1 MKQSYDASERI
12 QRIHRRYLEE
22 MPVISVER
30 AKYYT
35 EKWRETEGSAL
46 SPALRVSLS
55 MKNVF
60 ENMNFQ
66 IDQDD
71 RIAGSWTENYL
82 GIPIDIERGLFNE
95 TLAVELSARSMLWY
109 LVKSNLR
116 FLSYMIKKYGV
127 RTLYRNIKQTQAVGA
142 AMPSIGITPME
153 KRQINPYRISRT
165 NRRLLRK
172 EILPYWRGR
181 AIADMLKR
189 ELERSDIY
197 TGDLSNFSAALPAS
211 TAHNDTIISTGAAF
225 GTWQGHLILDHE
237 TPIRKGI
244 IAMREDVQELLA
256 GSPSDKERDFLQSVD
271 SALEGVMIFSKRL
284 AEKLGEE
291 AEKEQDSGRKK
302 RLERMHA
309 ICMRVPLYPAESF
322 YEAVQS
328 YWTVK
333 IAVELSIPFNVHSP
347 GRLDQIFYPSYE
359 GDISEG
365 NITPEEASELLEE
378 LFLKIMSQNMR
389 PYSNFTSYFT
399 QRYEGSEPVTMGGLT
414 GEEKDATNDLT
425 YLMLEAAGRSRAAL
439 NFVVRFHPNSPD
451 ALYMKVAELHHAGV
465 SSVSMMNDE
474 VSIEALENRGFS
486 HEDAVG
492 YAITGC
498 VDMVVPGKTGGE
510 SFSAVLLCRILDMT
524 LRNGDS
530 KTLIGTLEGVSIK
543 TGDPDTFTTYNEL
556 EDAFIRQVAF
566 QIEKVVKA
574 TRIRDTLYDKYL
586 PAPFISAFM
595 QGCLEKRRDVTGGG
609 AVYDLEGIL
618 IMNSIANVVDSLYVI
633 KKLIFEQKRFN
644 ICDLIDAIDNNYNG
658 YDWMYNMI
666 QDLEG
671 KWGNGNP
678 ESDEIARRVTTRIF
692 EETYKYRTYKG
703 GYFAPFINSM
713 TAHTYDGRI
722 SIATPDGRKAAK
734 PYAASCNPYN
744 VDQNGPTGVLRS
756 VAAIDFSHV
765 LGSAV
770 NIRMHPTAI
779 GTTDEARQK
788 WITLVKTYF
797 KMGGEQLQPTVVST
811 ELLRAAQQDPEN
823 YRNVIVKVGG
833 YSAYFIDLGC
843 EIQNEIIERTE
854 HSVL

>member
-1 MKQSYDASERI
+1 
-12 QRIHRRYLEE
+12 
-22 MPVISVER
+22 
-30 AKYYT
+30 
-35 EKWRETEGSAL
+35 
-46 SPALRVSLS
+46 
-55 MKNVF
+55 
-60 ENMNFQ
+60 
-66 IDQDD
+66 
-71 RIAGSWTENYL
+71 
-82 GIPIDIERGLFNE
+82 
-95 TLAVELSARSMLWY
+95 
-109 LVKSNLR
+109 
-116 FLSYMIKKYGV
+116 
-127 RTLYRNIKQTQAVGA
+127 
-142 AMPSIGITPME
+142 ME
-153 KRQINPYRISRT
+153 KRQINPYRISRK
-165 NRRLLRK
+165 NRQLLRRK
-172 EILPYWRGR
+172 LLPYWQGK
-181 AIADMLKR
+181 AIADILKK

-237 TPIRKGI
+237 TPIRKGL

-256 GSPSDKERDFLQSVD
+256 GSPNDEERDFLRSID
-271 SALEGVMIFSKRL
+271 IALEGVMIFSRRL

-291 AEKEQDSGRKK
+291 AEKEQDSERKK
-302 RLERMHA
+302 RLARMHA

-333 IAVELSIPFNVHSP
+333 TAVELAIPFNAHSP
-347 GRLDQIFYPSYE
+347 GRLDQFFCPYYE
-359 GDISEG
+359 RDISEG
-365 NITPEEASELLEE
+365 SITPEEASELLEE
-378 LFLKIMSQNMR
+378 LFLKVMSQNMR

-439 NFVVRFHPNSPD
+439 NFVVRLHRSSPQE
-451 ALYMKVAELHHAGV
+451 LFMKVAELHHAGV

-498 VDMVVPGKTGGE
+498 VDMVAPGKTGGE
-510 SFSAVLLCRILDMT
+510 AFSAVLLCRILDMA

-543 TGDPDTFTTYNEL
+543 TGDPDTFTTYSEF
-556 EDAFIRQVAF
+556 EDAFARQVAF
-566 QIEKVVKA
+566 QIEKIVKA

-595 QGCLEKRRDVTGGG
+595 QGCLEKRRDVTKGG

-633 KKLIFEQKRFN
+633 KKLIFEQKRFTFS
-644 ICDLIDAIDNNYNG
+644 DLIDGIDNNYDG

-744 VDQNGPTGVLRS
+744 VDQHGPTGVLRS

-765 LGSAV
+765 LGCAV

-779 GTTDEARQK
+779 GTTEEARLK
-788 WITLVKTYF
+788 WISLVKTYF
-797 KMGGEQLQPTVVST
+797 QMGGEQLQPTVVST

-833 YSAYFIDLGC
+833 YSAYFVDLGC

-854 HSVL
+854 HSML